1 MFDRNSSK
9 RSAGAAGEPVEAE
22 TLNHSPASKP
32 PSHERAKGIA
42 TIGPS
47 IHIKGDLSGEEDLVV
62 QGNVEGTITLNA
74 NNLTIGQEGTV
85 NANIQAHTII
95 VEGTLKGDAFGE
107 EKVTIKR
114 TGNVQGNVS
123 APRVSLE
130 DGAKFK
136 GSMDMDYKG
145 SKPAEPAKD
154 SASVFKLDNKTS
166 SSDKNP
172 SKTHAAQASVETHNV
187 ES

>member
-9 RSAGAAGEPVEAE
+9 RTTGRAGDTVETE
-22 TLNHSPASKP
+22 TITHSPAPKP
-32 PSHERAKGIA
+32 PSHERATGMA

-62 QGNVEGTITLNA
+62 QGNVEGTITLHE

-114 TGNVQGNVS
+114 TGSVHGNVS

-145 SKPAEPAKD
+145 SKPAESSKD
-154 SASVFKLDNKTS
+154 NASASVFKLDNKTS
-166 SSDKNP
+166 SAEK
-172 SKTHAAQASVETHNV
+172 AAPQPKASVEAENIET
-187 ES
+187 